1 VEQRANIEFYFN
13 LEKPSTETLKIITA
27 VSGNDTLY
35 LVCLSLNGSDR
46 YAKSFRTIQKG
57 ATRNQYVET
66 GTKVNELVA
75 IDHPMI
81 FKLLDVLSDSRL
93 SAKQDEMHEICSSQS
108 QRWAKAQTV
117 TTCEDF
123 KQTCQTN

>member
-1 VEQRANIEFYFN
+1 MVQ
-13 LEKPSTETLKIITA
+13 T
-27 VSGNDTLY
+27 DM
-35 LVCLSLNGSDR
+35 
-46 YAKSFRTIQKG
+46 QKASERFKKG
-57 ATRNQYVET
+57 QLAIAQYVET

-81 FKLLDVLSDSRL
+81 FKLLELKQMREPVDVLSDSQL
-93 SAKQDEMHEICSSQS
+93 SAKQDETHEICSSQS
-108 QRWAKAQTV
+108 QRWAKAQAV